1 MNTQEFMTSI
11 FPELKGKI
19 TEVEQIINAVSGK
32 KLSNFESNEDSFSV
46 KIGIKEI
53 NPQSKQTGTKLDD
66 DLPFALFYSYMIG
79 EHLDDFYQSIAQYTF
94 IKDSGLF
101 CECVGGQLI
110 DKLWNLSYK
119 SLIHLMRL
127 SNLEGE
133 TEEERFRYFNKTL
146 LGDPSFMNEVVRHHR
161 PLIDALQKEV
171 KRTLSYI
178 SEILDHCQESI
189 SLLKSR
195 FNVSSLSLREI
206 SIGKGDTHQNG
217 KTVSILDFEELRL
230 VYKPRTL
237 NVDEN
242 FQRFLHYL
250 NGELNLDLK
259 TVNILSKEEYGFMEF
274 VPHLSI
280 EDEEDIRVFYKK
292 IGFYVAIFYI
302 LNGND
307 MHFENVIAH
316 KNDPIFIDL
325 ESLFAPQLHHKY
337 MHLDKSLQKLYTKL
351 ETSVSGMSLLSTEIG
366 RRHLMDIGGIASN
379 KGQRASYTSAQI
391 ENLSSDKMSYKLIY
405 PLVEEKQNN
414 PFLDG
419 QTVDSSVYEDI
430 IIESFN
436 FLYRYFMNHKENIG
450 NIICELF
457 SNQKVRY
464 IHRSTMFYSKLIN
477 MHTYPLFM
485 RNAQFKE
492 LLFHRIGMNHVE
504 QDIPF
509 LRSEYYDLKNLDV
522 PYFQANTS
530 LPHVFDSMGK
540 EISDV
545 LSVSPL
551 DFSLDK
557 VNKLCEE
564 DLAEQKRLMAISFMN
579 KRESARDRT
588 NITFKA
594 IDNIESFEKENYV
607 KTAVEVGDYLVDK
620 MISID
625 THGYWLG
632 PTINLKGKEDTWIT
646 GLIEPDVYNGS
657 GGISIFLSYLYAVTK
672 DKKYKKAVQK
682 SLTSITEYLDKFNNL
697 AYKESGIGGFVGLS
711 SYIYTL
717 FKCAKYMQ
725 DEGLMNQCL
734 NYIPLIRQQ
743 IQSKD
748 ITDTDYIYGITGVIH
763 ILSNIADSIK
773 GKVKFSLIET
783 LDILGKQLSKSNLD
797 DIELSGFAHGLS
809 SIMSSY
815 ALLYKQTKSVRY
827 RDLAYESMNV
837 LDSFYSENNNSWYN
851 SKEQKDISY
860 GFCHGSPG
868 ILMGYLLCHKSGI
881 KIPIDKLKVVV
892 MEMKKHCFGKSIT
905 YCHGDIGNLEI
916 MYKYAEAMKDE
927 LLLTEVESTTIQLY
941 KAHLESITT
950 SSLSHAYVFGA
961 MLGISGVGLFLLNH
975 ASHKEERTYLL
986 SFQ

>member
-11 FPELKGKI
+11 FPELKGNI
-19 TEVEQIINAVSGK
+19 TEVEKIINAVSGK
-32 KLSNFESNEDSFSV
+32 KLSDFESNEHSFSV
-46 KIGIKEI
+46 KIEMKDM
-53 NPQSKQTGTKLDD
+53 NFYSKQTGIKLDD
-66 DLPFALFYSYMIG
+66 DLPFAQFYSYMIG
-79 EHLDDFYQSIAQYTF
+79 EHLDGFYQLIEQYAF
-94 IKDSGLF
+94 IKSPDLF

-119 SLIHLMRL
+119 SLIHLMKL

-133 TEEERFRYFNKTL
+133 TEEERFKYFNNTL
-146 LGDPSFMNEVVRHHR
+146 LGDPAFMNEVMRNHR
-161 PLIDALQKEV
+161 PLIDTLQKEI

-178 SEILDHCQESI
+178 KEIIDHCQENL
-189 SLLKSR
+189 SLLKIR
-195 FNVSSLSLREI
+195 FNAPSLSLREI

-230 VYKPRTL
+230 VYKPRNL
-237 NVDEN
+237 NIDEN
-242 FQRFLHYL
+242 FQQFLQYL
-250 NGELNLDLK
+250 NKELNLDLK
-259 TVNILSKEEYGFMEF
+259 TVHILSLEEYGFMEF
-274 VPHLSI
+274 VSHLPI
-280 EDEEDIRVFYKK
+280 ENEEDIACFYKK

-325 ESLFAPQLHHKY
+325 ESLFAPQLYHKY
-337 MHLDKSLQKLYTKL
+337 MHLDKSLQKLYTEL

-366 RRHLMDIGGIASN
+366 RQHLMDIGGIASN
-379 KGQRASYTSAQI
+379 KGQRASYRSAQI
-391 ENLSSDKMSYKLIY
+391 ENIYSDKMTYKLIY

-414 PFLDG
+414 PLLDG
-419 QTVDSSVYEDI
+419 QTVDSSIYEEI
-430 IIESFN
+430 IIESFT
-436 FLYRYFMNHKENIG
+436 FLYRYFMNHKDRIG
-450 NIICELF
+450 SIICELF
-457 SNQKVRY
+457 SNKKVRY

-477 MHTYPLFM
+477 MHAYPLFM

-504 QDIPF
+504 QDLPF
-509 LRSEYYDLKNLDV
+509 LKSEYYDLKNLDV
-522 PYFQANTS
+522 PYFQSNTS
-530 LPHVFDSMGK
+530 LPHVFDSRGK
-540 EISDV
+540 EIRGV

-551 DFSLDK
+551 EFSLDK
-557 VNKLCEE
+557 VIKLCEE

-579 KRESARDRT
+579 KRESERDRT

-594 IDNIESFEKENYV
+594 IDNMEPFEKGNYV
-607 KTAVEVGDYLVDK
+607 KTAVEIGDYLVEK

-625 THGYWLG
+625 EHGYWLG
-632 PTINLKGKEDTWIT
+632 PTINLKRKEDTWIT
-646 GLIEPDVYNGS
+646 GLVEPDVYNGS

-672 DKKYKKAVQK
+672 DEKYKKTVQK
-682 SLTSITEYLDKFNNL
+682 SLTSITEYLDKFKDL

-725 DEGLMNQCL
+725 DEKLMNQCL
-734 NYIPLIRQQ
+734 NHISLIRQQ
-743 IQSKD
+743 VQSKN
-748 ITDTDYIYGITGVIH
+748 IRDTDYIYGLTGAIH
-763 ILSNIADSIK
+763 ILSNITDNIK
-773 GKVKFSLIET
+773 GEMKFSLIET
-783 LDILGKQLSKSNLD
+783 LDILGKQLSKNKLN
-797 DIELSGFAHGLS
+797 DIKLSGFAHGLS

-815 ALLYKQTKSVRY
+815 ALLYKQTKSARY
-827 RDLAYESMNV
+827 RDLTYESMRV
-837 LDSFYSENNNSWYN
+837 LDSFYSESNNSWYN

-881 KIPIDKLKVVV
+881 EIPVEKLRGVV
-892 MEMKKHCFGKSIT
+892 MEMKKNCFGKSIT
-905 YCHGDIGNLEI
+905 YCHGDIGNLDI
-916 MYKYAEAMKDE
+916 MDKFAQEMGDD
-927 LLLTEVESTTIQLY
+927 LLLAEVESTTIQLY
-941 KAHLESITT
+941 KAHLEFITK
-950 SSLSHAYVFGA
+950 SNLSHAHVLGA

-975 ASHKEERTYLL
+975 ASHKEEQTHLL